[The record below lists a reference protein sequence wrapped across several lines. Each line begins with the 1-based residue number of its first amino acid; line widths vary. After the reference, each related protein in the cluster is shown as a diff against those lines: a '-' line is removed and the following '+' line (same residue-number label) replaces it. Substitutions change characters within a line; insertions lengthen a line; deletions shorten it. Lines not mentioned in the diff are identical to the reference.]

1 LAIFVAQTQGKM
13 NNQKKVM
20 VTGCF
25 DLMHSGHV
33 AFLNEGKKLGDV
45 YACIGNDENVFQL
58 KGRYPVNHQYER
70 KYMLENLSAVKECR
84 INKGYGIIDF
94 LEELEEIKPD
104 VFLVNEDGSTP
115 DKARICAEKGIE
127 YKVFSRVPHG
137 DLPVRST
144 TSLRTECLIP
154 FRIDL
159 AGGWLDQPFVSK
171 YYPGSVLTVSIEP
184 TMEFNNRSGMS
195 SSTRN
200 KAIELWRTE
209 IPSGDRE
216 KLAKVL
222 FTYENPPGTK
232 LIAGSQD
239 SLGIVMPCLNKLHYN
254 GEYWPHKI
262 ESVYD
267 ESIIS
272 WIESHLFLVT
282 LGPRHSSY
290 SVLDDTNITEEGAK
304 ALADATED
312 CWNAILAKDVFAFG
326 KAFTA
331 SFDAQIKMFPHM
343 VSQDI
348 LSQIEAYKHKVAG
361 WKLSGAGGGG
371 YLIFV
376 SDTPLE
382 NAIQIKI
389 RRKDTN

>member
-1 LAIFVAQTQGKM
+1 M
-13 NNQKKVM
+13 SSQKKVM

-33 AFLNEGKKLGDV
+33 AFLNEAKKFGEV
-45 YACIGNDENVFQL
+45 HACIGNDENVYQL

-70 KYMLENLSAVKECR
+70 KYMLENLASVTECR

-94 LEELEEIKPD
+94 LEEIEEIKPD
-104 VFLVNEDGSTP
+104 IFLVNEDGSTP
-115 DKARICAEKGIE
+115 DKAKICAEKGIE
-127 YKVFSRVPHG
+127 YKVFHRVPHG
-137 DLPVRST
+137 NLPVRST

-171 YYPGSVLTVSIEP
+171 FYPGPVLTVSIEP

-200 KAIELWRTE
+200 KAIDLWRTE

-232 LIAGSQD
+232 IIAGSQD
-239 SLGIVMPCLNKLHYN
+239 ALGIVMPCLNKLNYA
-254 GEYWPHKI
+254 GEYWPDSI

-267 ESIIS
+267 EETIS
-272 WIESHLFLVT
+272 WIEQHLFLVT

-290 SVLDDTNITEEGAK
+290 SVLDDTNITTEGAK
-304 ALADATED
+304 ALSDATEN
-312 CWNAILAKDVFAFG
+312 CWKAIQDKDLDAFG
-326 KAFTA
+326 KAVTA
-331 SFDAQIKMFPHM
+331 SFNAQIAMFPHM
-343 VSQDI
+343 VSEDI
-348 LSQIEAYKHKVAG
+348 LNQIELYKDKVAG

-376 SDTPLE
+376 TKTPLE

-389 RRKDTN
+389 RRRDTN

>member
-1 LAIFVAQTQGKM
+1 M
-13 NNQKKVM
+13 NSVKKVM

-33 AFLNEGKKLGDV
+33 AFLNEARKLGEV
-45 YACIGNDENVFQL
+45 FACIGNDENVFQL

-70 KYMLENLSAVKECR
+70 KYMLENLQAVSHCR
-84 INKGYGIIDF
+84 INKGFGIIDF
-94 LEELEEIKPD
+94 LDELNEIKPD

-115 DKARICAEKGIE
+115 EKAKICADKGIE
-127 YKVFSRVPHG
+127 YKVFHRVPHG

-171 YYPGSVLTVSIEP
+171 FYSGPVLTVSIEP
-184 TMEFNNRSGMS
+184 TIEFNNRSGMS

-232 LIAGSQD
+232 VIAGSQD
-239 SLGIVMPCLNKLHYN
+239 SLGIVLPCLNKLNYN
-254 GEYWPHKI
+254 GDYWPEKI

-267 ESIIS
+267 EEIIS
-272 WIESHLFLVT
+272 WIEHHLFLVT

-290 SVLDDTNITEEGAK
+290 SVLDNTNINEAGAK
-304 ALADATED
+304 ALAVAAED
-312 CWNAILAKDVFAFG
+312 CWKAVLAKDVEAFG

-331 SFDAQIKMFPHM
+331 SFEAQIAMFPHM
-343 VSQDI
+343 VNEDI
-348 LSQIEAYKHKVAG
+348 IAQIDAYRSKVAG

-376 SDTPLE
+376 SDKPLE
-382 NAIQIKI
+382 NAIQIRI
-389 RRKDTN
+389 RRRDTN

>member
-1 LAIFVAQTQGKM
+1 MGS
-13 NNQKKVM
+13 QKKVM

-33 AFLNEGKKLGDV
+33 AFLNEAKKLGEV

-58 KGRYPVNHQYER
+58 KGRYPVNHQFER
-70 KYMLENLSAVKECR
+70 KYMLENLSAVSECR
-84 INKGYGIIDF
+84 INKGFGIIDF
-94 LEELEEIKPD
+94 LEEIDEIKPN
-104 VFLVNEDGSTP
+104 VFLVNEDGSTLE
-115 DKARICAEKGIE
+115 KAKICADRGIE
-127 YKVFSRVPHG
+127 YKVFHRVPHG
-137 DLPVRST
+137 NLPVRST

-171 YYPGSVLTVSIEP
+171 YYPGPVLTISIEP

-209 IPSGDRE
+209 IPSGDKE

-232 LIAGSQD
+232 IIAGSQD
-239 SLGIVMPCLNKLHYN
+239 SLGIVLPCLNKLHYN
-254 GEYWPHKI
+254 GDYWPSKI
-262 ESVYD
+262 ESVDD
-267 ESIIS
+267 EEIIS
-272 WIESHLFLVT
+272 WIEKHLFLVT
-282 LGPRHSSY
+282 LGPRHSDY
-290 SVLDDTNITEEGAK
+290 SVLDNTNITEEGTK
-304 ALADATED
+304 ALADAANN
-312 CWNAILAKDVFAFG
+312 CWDAILKRDIDSFG

-331 SFDAQIKMFPHM
+331 SFEAQVNMFPHM
-343 VSQDI
+343 VNSDI
-348 LSQIEAYKHKVAG
+348 LNQIENYRDKVTG

-371 YLIFV
+371 YLVFV
-376 SDTPLE
+376 TDKPLE

-389 RRKDTN
+389 RRRDTN

>member
-1 LAIFVAQTQGKM
+1 M
-13 NNQKKVM
+13 NSVKKVM

-33 AFLNEGKKLGDV
+33 AFLNEARKLGEV
-45 YACIGNDENVFQL
+45 FACIGNDENVFQL

-70 KYMLENLSAVKECR
+70 KYMLENLQAVSHCR
-84 INKGYGIIDF
+84 INKGFGIIDF
-94 LEELEEIKPD
+94 LDELNEIKPD

-115 DKARICAEKGIE
+115 EKAKICADRGIE
-127 YKVFSRVPHG
+127 YKVFHRVPHG

-171 YYPGSVLTVSIEP
+171 FYSGPVLTVSIEP
-184 TMEFNNRSGMS
+184 TIEFNNRSGMS

-232 LIAGSQD
+232 VIAGSQD
-239 SLGIVMPCLNKLHYN
+239 SLGIVLPCLNKLNYN
-254 GEYWPHKI
+254 GDYWPEKI

-267 ESIIS
+267 EEIIS
-272 WIESHLFLVT
+272 WIEHHLFLVT

-290 SVLDDTNITEEGAK
+290 SVLDNTNINEAGAK
-304 ALADATED
+304 ALAVAAED
-312 CWNAILAKDVFAFG
+312 CWKAVLAKDVEAFG

-331 SFDAQIKMFPHM
+331 SFEAQIAMFPHM
-343 VSQDI
+343 VNEDI
-348 LSQIEAYKHKVAG
+348 IAQIDAYRSKVAG

-376 SDTPLE
+376 SDKPLE
-382 NAIQIKI
+382 NAIQIRI
-389 RRKDTN
+389 RRRDTN

>member
-1 LAIFVAQTQGKM
+1 
-13 NNQKKVM
+13 
-20 VTGCF
+20 
-25 DLMHSGHV
+25 
-33 AFLNEGKKLGDV
+33 
-45 YACIGNDENVFQL
+45 
-58 KGRYPVNHQYER
+58 
-70 KYMLENLSAVKECR
+70 MLENLASVTECK

-94 LEELEEIKPD
+94 LEEIEEIKPD
-104 VFLVNEDGSTP
+104 IFLVNEDGATP
-115 DKARICAEKGIE
+115 DKAKICAEKGIE
-127 YKVFSRVPHG
+127 YKVFHRVPHG
-137 DLPVRST
+137 NLPVRST

-171 YYPGSVLTVSIEP
+171 FHAGPVLTVSIEP

-232 LIAGSQD
+232 IIAGSQD
-239 SLGIVMPCLNKLHYN
+239 ALGIVMPCLNKLNYA
-254 GEYWPHKI
+254 GEYWPQSI

-267 ESIIS
+267 EETIS
-272 WIESHLFLVT
+272 WIEQHLFLVT

-290 SVLDDTNITEEGAK
+290 SVLDDTNITTEGAK
-304 ALADATED
+304 ALSDAAED
-312 CWNAILAKDVFAFG
+312 CWKAVLDKDLDAFG
-326 KAFTA
+326 KALTA
-331 SFDAQIKMFPHM
+331 SFNAQIAMFPHM
-343 VSQDI
+343 VSDDI
-348 LSQIEAYKHKVAG
+348 LKQIELYKDKVTG

-371 YLIFV
+371 EPQRIGCY
-376 SDTPLE
+376 D
-382 NAIQIKI
+382 
-389 RRKDTN
+389 

>member
-1 LAIFVAQTQGKM
+1 M
-13 NNQKKVM
+13 SEQKKVM

-33 AFLNEGKKLGDV
+33 AFLNEAKKLGKV

-70 KYMLENLSAVKECR
+70 KYMLENLASVTECK
-84 INKGYGIIDF
+84 INKGFGIIDF
-94 LEELEEIKPD
+94 LEEISEIKPD

-115 DKARICAEKGIE
+115 EKARICAERGIE
-127 YKVFSRVPHG
+127 YKVFHRVPHG

-171 YYPGSVLTVSIEP
+171 YYPGPVLTISIEP

-209 IPSGDRE
+209 IPTGDRE

-222 FTYENPPGTK
+222 FTYENPPGTEI
-232 LIAGSQD
+232 IAGSQD
-239 SLGIVMPCLNKLHYN
+239 ALGIVLPCLNKLSYN
-254 GEYWPHKI
+254 GGYWPEKI
-262 ESVYD
+262 ESITD
-267 ESIIS
+267 EATIS
-272 WIESHLFLVT
+272 WIEQHLFLVT
-282 LGPRHSSY
+282 LGPRHSGY
-290 SVLDDTNITEEGAK
+290 SVLDNTSIGEAGAK
-304 ALADATED
+304 ALADAAIE
-312 CWNAILAKDVFAFG
+312 CWDAIQAKDVQAFG
-326 KAFTA
+326 KAMTA
-331 SFDAQIKMFPHM
+331 AFEAQISMFPNM
-343 VSQDI
+343 VNEDI
-348 LSQIEAYKHKVAG
+348 LSQIESYKSKVAG

-371 YLIFV
+371 YLVFV
-376 SDTPLE
+376 ADKPLE
-382 NAIQIKI
+382 NAIQVKI

>member
-1 LAIFVAQTQGKM
+1 MST
-13 NNQKKVM
+13 QKKVM

-33 AFLNEGKKLGDV
+33 AFLNEAKKLGDV

-70 KYMLENLSAVKECR
+70 KYMLENLASVSECR
-84 INKGYGIIDF
+84 INRGFGIIDF
-94 LEELEEIKPD
+94 LEEIEEVKPD
-104 VFLVNEDGSTP
+104 IFLVNEDGSTLE
-115 DKARICAEKGIE
+115 KAKICAERGIE
-127 YKVFSRVPHG
+127 YKIFHRVPHG
-137 DLPVRST
+137 NLPVRST

-222 FTYENPPGTK
+222 FTFENPPGTK
-232 LIAGSQD
+232 IIAGSQD
-239 SLGIVMPCLNKLHYN
+239 SLGIVLPCLNKLNYN
-254 GEYWPHKI
+254 GDYWPNNI
-262 ESVYD
+262 ESVDD
-267 ESIIS
+267 EETIS
-272 WIESHLFLVT
+272 WIEKHLFLVT

-290 SVLDDTNITEEGAK
+290 SVLDETNISEVGAK
-304 ALADATED
+304 ALADAAND
-312 CWNAILAKDVFAFG
+312 CWDAIMAKDIVAFG

-331 SFDAQIKMFPHM
+331 SFEAQISMFPHM
-343 VSQDI
+343 VNPDI
-348 LSQIEAYKHKVAG
+348 LNQIEVYKDRVAG

-371 YLIFV
+371 YLVFV
-376 SDTPLE
+376 TDQPLE
-382 NAIQIKI
+382 NGIQIKI

>member
-1 LAIFVAQTQGKM
+1 M
-13 NNQKKVM
+13 NSVKKVM

-33 AFLNEGKKLGDV
+33 AFLNEARKLGEV
-45 YACIGNDENVFQL
+45 FACIGNDENVFQL

-70 KYMLENLSAVKECR
+70 KYMLENLQAVSHCR
-84 INKGYGIIDF
+84 INKGFGIIDF
-94 LEELEEIKPD
+94 LDELNEIKPD

-115 DKARICAEKGIE
+115 EKAKICADKGIE
-127 YKVFSRVPHG
+127 YKVFHRVPHG

-171 YYPGSVLTVSIEP
+171 FYSGPVLTVSIEP
-184 TMEFNNRSGMS
+184 TIEFNNRSGMS

-232 LIAGSQD
+232 VIAGSQD
-239 SLGIVMPCLNKLHYN
+239 SLGIVLPCLNKLNYN
-254 GEYWPHKI
+254 GDYWPEKI

-267 ESIIS
+267 EEIIS
-272 WIESHLFLVT
+272 WIEHHLFLVT

-290 SVLDDTNITEEGAK
+290 SVLDNTNINEAGAK
-304 ALADATED
+304 ALAVAAED
-312 CWNAILAKDVFAFG
+312 CWKAVLAKDVEAFG

-331 SFDAQIKMFPHM
+331 SFEAQIAMFPHM
-343 VSQDI
+343 VNEDI
-348 LSQIEAYKHKVAG
+348 ITQIDAYRSKVAG

-376 SDTPLE
+376 SDKPLE
-382 NAIQIKI
+382 NAIQIRI
-389 RRKDTN
+389 RRRDTN

>member
-1 LAIFVAQTQGKM
+1 MSDK
-13 NNQKKVM
+13 KKVM

-33 AFLNEGKKLGDV
+33 AFLNEAKKLGSV

-70 KYMLENLSAVKECR
+70 KYMLENLSAVAECK
-84 INKGYGIIDF
+84 INSGFGIIDF
-94 LEELEEIKPD
+94 LSEMDEIQPD
-104 VFLVNEDGSTP
+104 IFLVNEDGATP
-115 DKARICAEKGIE
+115 DKERICKERNIE
-127 YKVFSRVPHG
+127 YNVFSRVPHG

-144 TSLRTECLIP
+144 TSLRSECLIP

-171 YYPGSVLTVSIEP
+171 FYPGSVITISIEP

-232 LIAGSQD
+232 IIAGSQD
-239 SLGIVMPCLNKLHYN
+239 ALGIVMPCLNKLHYN
-254 GEYWPHKI
+254 GEYWPNKI
-262 ESVYD
+262 ESVDD
-267 ESIIS
+267 EETIS
-272 WIESHLFLVT
+272 WIEKHLFLVT

-290 SVLDDTNITEEGAK
+290 SVLDDTNISEEGAK
-304 ALADATED
+304 ALAEAADKCWDAV
-312 CWNAILAKDVFAFG
+312 LAKDIIAFG
-326 KAFTA
+326 KAFTE
-331 SFDAQIKMFPHM
+331 SFNAQINMFPHM
-343 VSQDI
+343 VNEDI
-348 LSQIEAYKHKVAG
+348 LKQIDNYKSRVAG

-371 YLIFV
+371 YLVFV
-376 SDTPLE
+376 SEKPLE

>member
-1 LAIFVAQTQGKM
+1 MSAV
-13 NNQKKVM
+13 KKVF

-33 AFLNEGKKLGDV
+33 AFLNEAKKLGEV

-70 KYMLENLSAVKECR
+70 KYMLENLSAVHECR
-84 INKGYGIIDF
+84 INKGFGIIDF
-94 LEELEEIKPD
+94 LQELEEIKPD
-104 VFLVNEDGSTP
+104 VFLVNEDGATP
-115 DKARICAEKGIE
+115 DKAKICAERGIE
-127 YKVFSRVPHG
+127 YNVFHRVPHG

-144 TSLRTECLIP
+144 TSLRSECLIP

-171 YYPGSVLTVSIEP
+171 YHPGSVITVSIEP

-209 IPSGDRE
+209 IPSGDKE

-222 FTYENPPGTK
+222 FTYENPPGTEI
-232 LIAGSQD
+232 IAGSQD
-239 SLGIVMPCLNKLHYN
+239 AIGIVMPCLNKLHYA
-254 GEYWPHKI
+254 GEYWPNKI
-262 ESVYD
+262 ESVTD
-267 ESIIS
+267 EETIS
-272 WIESHLFLVT
+272 WIEKHLFLVT
-282 LGPRHSSY
+282 LGPRHSGY
-290 SVLDDTNITEEGAK
+290 SVLENTHLDEVGAK
-304 ALADATED
+304 ALADAAEI
-312 CWNAILAKDVFAFG
+312 CWDAIKAKDVKAFG
-326 KAFTA
+326 KAVTA
-331 SFDAQIKMFPHM
+331 AFEAQISMFPNM
-343 VSQDI
+343 VTEDI
-348 LSQIEAYKHKVAG
+348 LGQIDAYKGKVEG

-371 YLIFV
+371 YIVFV
-376 SDTPLE
+376 AETPVE